1 MDINLLLSWNKEFKL
16 EKKFSLIGVLSLVFA
31 MFIWASS
38 FIGLKAAM
46 NDYGAHTVI
55 FTRMIFASMCFLIFI
70 KSFLK
75 YEYTKKDILYI
86 LLLALF
92 EPCLYFLFES
102 KALQL
107 TTASQAGMITS
118 LMPLITSVAAVFI
131 LKELVSKQFIIG
143 SFLAVFGAVWL
154 SLEAT
159 SSATAPNPI
168 LGNFLEFLAMAC
180 AAGYT
185 VVAKH
190 LTYKF
195 SALFLTA
202 IQAFIGAIFFMPL
215 AFYELSNTEFIFKL
229 DGFLWILY
237 LGVVVTLG
245 GYGLYNFSL
254 TKIDASKASIFM
266 NLIPVFT
273 LVLAYLILNER
284 LSIVEII
291 ASIVILSG
299 VFISQIRVV
308 IPRKLFKFF
317 SKV

>member
-1 MDINLLLSWNKEFKL
+1 MGNKISIL
-16 EKKFSLIGVLSLVFA
+16 GILSLTFA

-38 FIGLKAAM
+38 FIALKAAM
-46 NDYGAHTVI
+46 NEYGAHTVI
-55 FTRMIFASMCFLIFI
+55 FVRMVFASMCFLIFI

-75 YEYTKKDILYI
+75 YEFTKKDILLI

-107 TTASQAGMITS
+107 TTASQAGMIAS

-131 LKELVSKQFIIG
+131 LKELISKQFIFG
-143 SFLAVFGAVWL
+143 SILAVFGAIWL

-159 SSATAPNPI
+159 SSITAPNPI

-185 VVAKH
+185 IVAKH

-195 SALFLTA
+195 SAIFLTA
-202 IQAFIGAIFFMPL
+202 AHAFIGTIFFLPL
-215 AFYELSNTEFIFKL
+215 AFYELTTTPFVFKL
-229 DGFLWILY
+229 EGFLWTAY
-237 LGVVVTLG
+237 LGVIVTLG
-245 GYGLYNFSL
+245 GYGLYNYSL
-254 TKIDASKASIFM
+254 TKINASKASIFM

-273 LVLAYLILNER
+273 LVLAYFILNER
-284 LSIVEII
+284 LSYIEIT
-291 ASIVILSG
+291 ASIVVLFG
-299 VFISQIRVV
+299 VFISQIKIV
-308 IPRKLFKFF
+308 IPKTIFNLFNKQ
-317 SKV
+317 

>member
-1 MDINLLLSWNKEFKL
+1 M

-185 VVAKH
+185 IVAKH

-215 AFYELSNTEFIFKL
+215 AFYELNNTEFIFKL

>member
-1 MDINLLLSWNKEFKL
+1 M

>member
-1 MDINLLLSWNKEFKL
+1 
-16 EKKFSLIGVLSLVFA
+16 